1 MTPQTRGLIALI
13 ATGVMWGVFP
23 LYFNLLRDVP
33 PVELL
38 AHRVLWT
45 AIGYGLLLV
54 VTRRGAGILALLR
67 GPEAG
72 RLVAAAALIAV
83 NWGVFIWAVNSGH
96 AIDGSLGYYI
106 FPLVAVLFGVLFRGE
121 RPGPASWLA
130 IALAALGVVVLTWG
144 LGVPPW
150 IALALAVSF
159 GLYGLIKTGIRA
171 PAEISVAAE
180 ALILSPL
187 ALGWLVT
194 VWATGWQGGLHFG
207 RDGVQSLMMLAM
219 GVITGLP
226 LILFSYGSQRLRLS
240 TVGMVLYLNPTL
252 QAVLAV
258 AVLGESL
265 SPWHLAAFVLI
276 WAGLAVYSA
285 ALIAAERRVSSVATS
300 GTVVV
305 KSSIEASA
313 KPSPTT

>member
-1 MTPQTRGLIALI
+1 MTPQTRGLLALI

-23 LYFNLLRDVP
+23 LYFNHLRAVP

-45 AIGYGLLLV
+45 AVGYVLLLIASG
-54 VTRRGAGILALLR
+54 RGAEIAALLR
-67 GPEAG
+67 GGERRRVA
-72 RLVAAAALIAV
+72 AAAALIAV

-106 FPLVAVLFGVLFRGE
+106 FPLVAVLFGVVFRGE
-121 RPGPASWLA
+121 RPGAAAWLA
-130 IALAALGVVVLTWG
+130 IALAALGVAVLTWG

-150 IALALAVSF
+150 VALILAVSF

-171 PAEISVAAE
+171 RAEVSVAAE
-180 ALILSPL
+180 ALILAPL
-187 ALGWLVT
+187 ALGWLVF
-194 VWATGWQGGLHFG
+194 VWASGWQGGLHFG
-207 RDGVQSLMMLAM
+207 RESLQSLMVMAM

-252 QAVLAV
+252 QATIAV
-258 AVLGESL
+258 TALGESL
-265 SPWHLAAFVLI
+265 TRWHLAAFALI

-285 ALIAAERRVSSVATS
+285 ALIAAERRASSVGTS
-300 GTVVV
+300 ATVVV